1 MDFKE
6 YQEKAKRTL
15 NILPTKGQ
23 DQIHMLLG
31 LASEVGELQDAYKKH
46 LAYGKDLDLINVKE
60 ELGDVL
66 WYIAN
71 MCTIL
76 ELNMHSIAET
86 NINKLM
92 VRYPNKFS
100 NKCATIRDLYIER
113 EILEK

>member
-15 NILPTKGQ
+15 NILPTIEQ

-46 LAYGKDLDLINVKE
+46 LAYGKDLDLVNVKE

-76 ELNMHSIAET
+76 DVNLESVANT
-86 NINKLM
+86 NINKLQA
-92 VRYPNKFS
+92 RYPDKFS
-100 NKCATIRDLYIER
+100 NKCATVRDLNAER